1 MSVSSA
7 TFSAALTAFLMVK
20 DSKRKLPY
28 LAQVLLTVEA
38 YVRAG
43 QKLCYGK
50 GLGGIIHR
58 LRGQTLDHPVRLPLS
73 LLLG

>member
-28 LAQVLLTVEA
+28 LAQVLLTV
-38 YVRAG
+38 
-43 QKLCYGK
+43 
-50 GLGGIIHR
+50 
-58 LRGQTLDHPVRLPLS
+58 RGVCEGWAEIVLW
-73 LLLG
+73 